1 MKLSLLA
8 QETLANIHGS
18 PVPLHVDELLKKS
31 TITKY
36 SRRLNAAVLDLES
49 KGLIYLVLNPE
60 SITQYGCEYGVRGL
74 HDVEE

>member
-18 PVPLHVDELLKKS
+18 PIPIHVDDLLEKS
-31 TITKY
+31 DITEH
-36 SRRLNAAVLDLES
+36 SRRLNATVLDLEA
-49 KGLIYLVLNPE
+49 KGLIYLVLNPN

>member
-18 PVPLHVDELLKKS
+18 PTPMHVDELLEKS
-31 TITKY
+31 EITTH
-36 SRRLNAAVLDLES
+36 SRRLNAVVLDLES
-49 KGLIYLVLNPE
+49 KGFIFLVLNPN

-74 HDVEE
+74 HDVEA

>member
-8 QETLANIHGS
+8 QEALANIHGS
-18 PVPLHVDELLKKS
+18 PTPIHIDDLLEKS
-31 TITKY
+31 EITTH
-36 SRRLNAAVLDLES
+36 SRRLNAVVLDLEA
-49 KGLIYLVLNPE
+49 KGLIYLVLNPD

>member
-18 PVPLHVDELLKKS
+18 PIPMHVDDLLAKS
-31 TITKY
+31 DITEH
-36 SRRLNAAVLDLES
+36 SRRLNATVLDLEA
-49 KGLIYLVLNPE
+49 KGLIYLVLNPN

>member
-18 PVPLHVDELLKKS
+18 PIPLHVDELLEKS
-31 TITKY
+31 EITIH

-49 KGLIYLVLNPE
+49 KGLIYLVLNPN
-60 SITQYGCEYGVRGL
+60 SITQYGCEYGVQGL
-74 HDVEE
+74 HDYED

>member
-1 MKLSLLA
+1 MKLSILA

-18 PVPLHVDELLKKS
+18 PTPLHVDELLEKS
-31 TITKY
+31 TITEH
-36 SRRLNAAVLDLES
+36 SRRLNATVLDLES
-49 KGLIYLVLNPE
+49 KGLIYLVLNPN

>member
-18 PVPLHVDELLKKS
+18 PTPMHVDELLEKS
-31 TITKY
+31 EITAH
-36 SRRLNAAVLDLES
+36 SRRLNAVVLDLES
-49 KGLIYLVLNPE
+49 KGFIFLVLNPN

-74 HDVEE
+74 HDVEA